1 MCFNQVLSKRTRVI
15 INFQTKIFHS
25 RNIAMT
31 RSIQLTDKEA
41 TLCQLLL
48 DTSSYISVSDQ
59 RAPPQLRI
67 TGGWVRDKLLGT
79 TSHDIDIGIDSM
91 TGCPFVGFVRTYLDS
106 AENKG
111 KYSTNIMGRY
121 SKIAANPEKSKHLE
135 TATTKI
141 MGFDLDFVNL
151 RKEVYSEE
159 SRNPQ
164 MEFGTPEEDALRR
177 DSTINAL
184 FYNLQTSEVE
194 DLTGRGI
201 QDLESKLIKT
211 PLPPY
216 KTFTDDPLRVLRSI
230 RFSSRLG
237 FRIDPEDETAMG
249 DKTVQKDFRAK
260 VSRERVGVEITK
272 MLQGRYS
279 LVGFFSEDMLTQHR
293 ARSSCCTLFNR
304 SCGDI

>member
-1 MCFNQVLSKRTRVI
+1 MCLIRTLSRRTNIVFNIQMRSFL
-15 INFQTKIFHS
+15 S
-25 RNIAMT
+25 RNLAMT

-41 TLCQLLL
+41 ILCQLLL
-48 DTSSYISVSDQ
+48 DTSAYIGASDH

-67 TGGWVRDKLLGT
+67 TGGWVRDKLLGS

-91 TGCPFVGFVRTYLDS
+91 TGCPFAGFVRRFLDS
-106 AENKG
+106 ADNNG
-111 KYSTNIMGRY
+111 KYPTNVMGGY

-141 MGFDLDFVNL
+141 MGLDLDFVNL

-184 FYNLQTSEVE
+184 FYNLQTAEVE

-201 QDLESKLIKT
+201 QDLDLKLIKT

-237 FRIDPEDETAMG
+237 FQIASEDQTAMG
-249 DKTVQKDFRAK
+249 DKTVQRDFRAK

-272 MLQGRYS
+272 MLQGEHFLAAFLSKY
-279 LVGFFSEDMLTQHR
+279 LLT
-293 ARSSCCTLFNR
+293 
-304 SCGDI
+304 